1 LQSMV
6 YRHMMVEK
14 PGFVSTT
21 LQMDV

>member
-6 YRHMMVEK
+6 YHHMMVEK